1 MRTPVAQK
9 VADIPCAPLLARIDP
24 NPARRGKPSRA
35 DEIAIGAG
43 FLLVLDDQVGK
54 FADRAGAET
63 EQHGGVVLGEALE
76 VAVHPA
82 LARGGGKRLVGP
94 RAVVDADGTIA
105 GAGQAPVDTPGPP
118 QAEHLIGEGPPP
130 AR

>member
-63 EQHGGVVLGEALE
+63 EQHGGVVLGEALD

-82 LARGGGKRLVGP
+82 LARGGGQRIVGP
-94 RAVVDADGTIA
+94 REAVEADGNIA
-105 GAGQAPVDTPGPP
+105 GGVQAPV
-118 QAEHLIGEGPPP
+118 AAP
-130 AR
+130 ALRETAPLLEQG